1 MQVAGKRCLPTSAVN
16 CTDAPMFRWLPSIPV
31 TKPEPAGP
39 TGLSSGL
46 TYRCGNPYLF
56 DNHLKE
62 TDVRCGVSGSDFTI
76 SGVSNAI
83 GSKIQTEKD
92 QLGQM
97 MADYDPDD
105 PMAAVKLEMEVAKY
119 KAEVSLV
126 SALVKDLSDV
136 QQQVI
141 QKV

>member
-1 MQVAGKRCLPTSAVN
+1 M
-16 CTDAPMFRWLPSIPV
+16 
-31 TKPEPAGP
+31 
-39 TGLSSGL
+39 
-46 TYRCGNPYLF
+46 
-56 DNHLKE
+56 
-62 TDVRCGVSGSDFTI
+62 SGSDFTI
-76 SGVSNAI
+76 GGVSNAI
-83 GSKIQTEKD
+83 GSKIETEKD

-105 PMAAVKLEMEVAKY
+105 PMAATRLEMEVAKY

-126 SALVKDLSDV
+126 SALVKDLSDI